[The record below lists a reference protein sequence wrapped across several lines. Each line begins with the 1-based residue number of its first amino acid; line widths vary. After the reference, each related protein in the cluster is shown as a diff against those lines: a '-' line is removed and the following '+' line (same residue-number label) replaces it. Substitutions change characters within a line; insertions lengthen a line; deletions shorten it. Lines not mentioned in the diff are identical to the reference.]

1 MLPAEV
7 GTVPQGLVYASVCSV
22 HGVLAH
28 WTDAGLAAWHAIGH
42 ATTHHG

>member
-1 MLPAEV
+1 VPDAVVAVAPYGPA
-7 GTVPQGLVYASVCSV
+7 YASLCSV
-22 HGVLAH
+22 HGHLAA